1 MQVKW
6 FSGCKTEAERTKRAQ
21 IVKESEII
29 LDILAKICYNITSEQ
44 EKIAVGDYESPS
56 WAYKQADRNGYL
68 RAYQEITKM
77 CEQKDN

>member
-6 FSGCKTEAERTKRAQ
+6 FNGCKTQAERDKRTQ

-29 LDILAKICYNITSEQ
+29 LDILAKICYNSTSEQ
-44 EKIAVGDYESPS
+44 EKITVGDYESPS

-68 RAYQEITKM
+68 RAYQEIIKL